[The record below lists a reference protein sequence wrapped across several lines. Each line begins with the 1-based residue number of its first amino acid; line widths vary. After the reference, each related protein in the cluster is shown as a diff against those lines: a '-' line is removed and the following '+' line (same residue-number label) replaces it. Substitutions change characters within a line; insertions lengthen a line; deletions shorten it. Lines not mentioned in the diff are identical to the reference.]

1 MYPTLK
7 ALVSAFTLPIARDS
21 SFIGWLD
28 TNYNFLVNTV
38 FEFVKSQNSDK
49 PNHVYSIF
57 RSSFWTLIIMASV
70 VSGGFFLHNNT
81 SEFLHRLPSINGV
94 TSFLQHSVP
103 PMSILIKQIKNRSS
117 IVKIDFF
124 ILFVKTDL
132 LFNLFRNNV
141 ISSKGRW
148 TSFMPVFLYSIFDPY
163 PQNRHWKLGHRSA
176 HLLELSWPI

>member
-21 SFIGWLD
+21 SFIGWSD

-81 SEFLHRLPSINGV
+81 SEFLHRLPSINVV
-94 TSFLQHSVP
+94 TFLTFFYF
-103 PMSILIKQIKNRSS
+103 KKNV
-117 IVKIDFF
+117 ITFAFWFNNITYEIIFF
-124 ILFVKTDL
+124 STKVDTVSVKTRL
-132 LFNLFRNNV
+132 V
-141 ISSKGRW
+141 QC
-148 TSFMPVFLYSIFDPY
+148 TV
-163 PQNRHWKLGHRSA
+163 
-176 HLLELSWPI
+176 